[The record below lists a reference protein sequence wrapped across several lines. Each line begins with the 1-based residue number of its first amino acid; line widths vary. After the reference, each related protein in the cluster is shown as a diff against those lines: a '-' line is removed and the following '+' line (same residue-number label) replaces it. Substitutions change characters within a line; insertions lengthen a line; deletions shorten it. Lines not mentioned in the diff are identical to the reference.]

1 MFAGETAKSTE
12 QYKFFLD
19 ENKIAEKIKN
29 DSFLR
34 TQTQNLVQQAT
45 MQQEINDLADGIAT
59 SYNKADALKGTIKG
73 LENKLA
79 TAHKDEKVAGVSAE
93 QEGFN
98 LRLAA
103 AKESLRQTEE
113 KKKLMEDA
121 HAKKIDELKQFQ
133 ENIKLLN
140 EGRQKLAQTEQKS
153 HSLQITK
160 DEDLNEKDLMKKYF
174 MKSAIF

>member
-1 MFAGETAKSTE
+1 
-12 QYKFFLD
+12 
-19 ENKIAEKIKN
+19 
-29 DSFLR
+29 
-34 TQTQNLVQQAT
+34 
-45 MQQEINDLADGIAT
+45 
-59 SYNKADALKGTIKG
+59 
-73 LENKLA
+73 
-79 TAHKDEKVAGVSAE
+79 
-93 QEGFN
+93 
-98 LRLAA
+98 
-103 AKESLRQTEE
+103 
-113 KKKLMEDA
+113 MEDA